1 MNAKEYLEQ
10 VECLQKRISRKEKE
24 LRELRMSADGL
35 TGMGSCGMAKTVSP
49 AHHKTEIMACR
60 IITLEEEIKE
70 NQKKLEALQK
80 EMQSK
85 IQRIKNPEIRDVM
98 TKRYLEFKPWNKIRK
113 EMNCCDSTCYR
124 LHRAGLKALEN

>member
-70 NQKKLEALQK
+70 NQKKLSHLSEQQMSQKDLSSYRRKLCSKAKILLQ
-80 EMQSK
+80 
-85 IQRIKNPEIRDVM
+85 
-98 TKRYLEFKPWNKIRK
+98 
-113 EMNCCDSTCYR
+113 
-124 LHRAGLKALEN
+124 